1 MSVKTTSPRN
11 DQDRTPARLALER
24 FLPYRLNMLAEA
36 VSGSLSRHY
45 AERYGISVPEWRVLA
60 TLGQYERMTATAIGS
75 HSRMH
80 KTKVSRAIAMLEAK
94 GYVARQRS
102 REDMRAAFVTLL
114 PAGRQVYCALVPEA
128 LGFERD
134 LLAALTAEERR
145 GLMVVIDALEARAAT
160 LAEQGPVRGNGQGEE
175 A

>member
-11 DQDRTPARLALER
+11 DQDKAPARLELER
-24 FLPYRLNMLAEA
+24 FLPYRLNVLAET

-45 AERYGISVPEWRVLA
+45 AEQYGISVPEWRVLA
-60 TLGQYERMTATAIGS
+60 TLGQYERMTATAIGT

-94 GYVARQRS
+94 GYVARERN
-102 REDMRAAFVTLL
+102 RDDMRAAFVTLL
-114 PAGRQVYCALVPEA
+114 PAGRTVYGALVPEA

-134 LLAALTAEERR
+134 LLAALSAEERR
-145 GLMVVIDALEARAAT
+145 GLMAIIDALEARAAA
-160 LAEQGPVRGNGQGEE
+160 LAEEGPVRGNGQGEE